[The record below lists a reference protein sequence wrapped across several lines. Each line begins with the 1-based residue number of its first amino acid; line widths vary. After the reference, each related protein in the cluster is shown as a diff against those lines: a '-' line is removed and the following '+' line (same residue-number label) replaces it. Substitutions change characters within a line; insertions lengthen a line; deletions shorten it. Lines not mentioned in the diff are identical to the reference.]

1 MIDNA
6 INKSQGFYRR
16 SLEFDTGGWMRACV
30 QNNMECSRRA
40 QGLAKKMSCSRV
52 DLIILMRDGERKLN
66 DL

>member
-6 INKSQGFYRR
+6 INKWECSCRR
-16 SLEFDTGGWMRACV
+16 SLESDWWMDACV
-30 QNNMECSRRA
+30 KNDVECSRRA
-40 QGLAKKMSCSRV
+40 QGLAKKMSCSKP